1 MLGETRMID
10 LIRQGTSDLRA
21 AVAAAG
27 QNSLHS
33 GAELAVINGGPGIT
47 GRDGTTMIAPKRFT
61 LHMYY
66 GGQFH
71 VLPQTWRLPM
81 SFGPLD
87 LWMQWWLGD
96 VRNDV
101 PPLKILQG
109 RDVYHLDF
117 IMAEEGRGT
126 TRKACKILCDIRFLM
141 VYLENKVRATGK
153 WVETHTVSSV
163 LAMYDE
169 VLVDNKLVVND
180 GNNQHI
186 YAAIPS

>member
-1 MLGETRMID
+1 M
-10 LIRQGTSDLRA
+10 
-21 AVAAAG
+21 
-27 QNSLHS
+27 SL
-33 GAELAVINGGPGIT
+33 
-47 GRDGTTMIAPKRFT
+47 
-61 LHMYY
+61 
-66 GGQFH
+66 
-71 VLPQTWRLPM
+71 
-81 SFGPLD
+81 GPLD

-126 TRKACKILCDIRFLM
+126 RKARKILCDIRFLM

-163 LAMYDE
+163 LAMYYE
-169 VLVDNKLVVND
+169 VVETLVVND
-180 GNNQHI
+180 GNNQHHSCYTPPSSVKMADI
-186 YAAIPS
+186 GVDPSQARKAFIHGHARRIVYDFLPLLKSKCRYFSTIFNLTSHSASAIHISVCR